1 MSWWRRSWTDKT
13 GNSIPD
19 AEGNPERSAFVCCLG
34 TCVSK
39 VQEVWIMNLRMGCA
53 LLLAGVLPAVLAGC
67 RGHDWHYMDSGMS
80 NSSTGA
86 SGEVVINKMGGGID
100 VANAPHGATLSTM
113 GGGIHVGNVA
123 SFARVKTMG
132 GGIDIDHATGS
143 VDATTMGGGITI
155 NTAEGPVKATS
166 MGGGITVREV
176 GNSSHQRDIHLESK
190 GGNIELTVPKDFAMD
205 VKITLA
211 YTRTDRHYKIVQ
223 HAGLDVHESSEWDN
237 SHGTPRKYI
246 RAGGIVGSG
255 TNRVTIETV
264 NGNVILNQE

>member
-1 MSWWRRSWTDKT
+1 
-13 GNSIPD
+13 
-19 AEGNPERSAFVCCLG
+19 
-34 TCVSK
+34 
-39 VQEVWIMNLRMGCA
+39 MNLRKA
-53 LLLAGVLPAVLAGC
+53 SLLLLLSSLPSMLAGC
-67 RGHDWHYMDSGMS
+67 RGFASPFMDSGMS

-86 SGEVVINKMGGGID
+86 SGEVVINRMGGGID

-176 GNSSHQRDIHLESK
+176 GSSSHQRDIHLDSK
-190 GGNIELTVPKDFAMD
+190 GGTIELTVPKDFAMD

-223 HAGLDVHESSEWDN
+223 HAGLEVHESSDWDH
-237 SHGTPRKYI
+237 SFGTPRKYI
-246 RAGGIVGSG
+246 RASGIVGSG
-255 TNRVTIETV
+255 QNRVIIETV
-264 NGNVILNQE
+264 NGDVILNQE